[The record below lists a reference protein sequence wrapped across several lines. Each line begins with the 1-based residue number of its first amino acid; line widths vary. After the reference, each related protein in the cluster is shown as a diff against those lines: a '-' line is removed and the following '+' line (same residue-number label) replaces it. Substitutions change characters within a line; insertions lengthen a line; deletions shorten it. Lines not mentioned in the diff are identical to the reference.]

1 MKALNEQEFGNFNVM
16 ASNMYMPT
24 VPNLQ
29 TNTDK
34 PVANQLSQ
42 NNFKF
47 IDTLNNNA
55 DRNLNVKNLNLNAE
69 NSHFNNK
76 NNQSLV

>member
-1 MKALNEQEFGNFNVM
+1 MKALNEHEFGNFNVM

-24 VPNLQ
+24 VPNQQ
-29 TNTDK
+29 TNMDK

-76 NNQSLV
+76 NNQSSV